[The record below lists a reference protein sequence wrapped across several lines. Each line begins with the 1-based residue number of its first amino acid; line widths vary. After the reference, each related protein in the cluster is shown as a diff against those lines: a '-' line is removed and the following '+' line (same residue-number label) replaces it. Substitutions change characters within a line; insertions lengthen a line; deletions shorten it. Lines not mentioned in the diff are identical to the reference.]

1 MAITWEFG
9 SHDECSIHS
18 EATISNFAQTV
29 IPRQKP
35 MQEEI
40 KVNKICGCSIIGS
53 VAGLQIRKASVRF
66 GPPMQINN
74 KPMEY
79 NKNGEV
85 DRYYNLDEI
94 LRLNLPEDLK
104 ENIKEKFKKKVFYD
118 NNGSCRIG
126 TLIGVERNHKLEE
139 TYYIIDVD
147 GSKNFVPMWKSLTR
161 L

>member
-1 MAITWEFG
+1 
-9 SHDECSIHS
+9 
-18 EATISNFAQTV
+18 
-29 IPRQKP
+29 
-35 MQEEI
+35 
-40 KVNKICGCSIIGS
+40 
-53 VAGLQIRKASVRF
+53 
-66 GPPMQINN
+66 
-74 KPMEY
+74 MEY

-94 LRLNLPEDLK
+94 LRLNLPEELK

>member
-18 EATISNFAQTV
+18 EAT
-29 IPRQKP
+29 
-35 MQEEI
+35 
-40 KVNKICGCSIIGS
+40 CGCSIIGS

-104 ENIKEKFKKKVFYD
+104 KNIKEKFKKKVFYD

-147 GSKNFVPMWKSLTR
+147 GTKNFVPTWKSLTR

>member
-18 EATISNFAQTV
+18 EATISNFDF
-29 IPRQKP
+29 
-35 MQEEI
+35 E
-40 KVNKICGCSIIGS
+40 CSDLILP
-53 VAGLQIRKASVRF
+53 GL
-66 GPPMQINN
+66 QINN

-147 GSKNFVPMWKSLTR
+147 GSKNFVPIWKSLTR